1 MPAVCRVHFSRE
13 AFDYRILAGQL
24 VKSPRMS
31 SQPPPPTPHAFA
43 PVRVGLVGYG
53 FAGQTF
59 HAPVLSAVPDMVLSA
74 VASSQPHK
82 VHNDWPGV
90 AVVPDVEALVARPD
104 IDLVVVA
111 TPNAQHHPV
120 ATAALRAGKHVVV
133 DKPFTLDV
141 AQARELAA
149 LATAQDRVLTVYQNR
164 RWDADF
170 LTLRA
175 LLTER
180 AVGRPVYFESH
191 IDRFRPQVRDRW
203 RERAMPG
210 AGLWVDLGSHLLD
223 QALQLFGPPDTLQLD
238 TAALRE
244 GAQVEDC
251 FHAVLRYE
259 SGLSAPLRVVLH
271 ATTLA
276 AHAAPRYLLH
286 GSLGSYVKEGVD
298 PQEDALRA
306 GGRPG
311 GAGWGVDPREGLL
324 VSPRDDGTVERRPVP
339 NLPGDYARYYERVR
353 DAVRGTGPVPVTLEE
368 AVELMAWL
376 DLGRRSAD
384 EGRALSL

>member
-1 MPAVCRVHFSRE
+1 MTAPDLHSVA
-13 AFDYRILAGQL
+13 
-24 VKSPRMS
+24 SPL
-31 SQPPPPTPHAFA
+31 QPA

-59 HAPVLSAVPDMVLSA
+59 HAPVIAAVPGMVLSA
-74 VASSQPHK
+74 VASSQAHK
-82 VHNDWPGV
+82 VHDHWPGT

-111 TPNAQHHPV
+111 TPNAQHYPV
-120 ATAALRAGKHVVV
+120 ARAALQAGKHVVV

-141 AQARELAA
+141 GQARDLAA
-149 LATAQDRVLTVYQNR
+149 LATARDRVLTVYQNR

-175 LLTER
+175 LLAQG
-180 AVGRPVYFESH
+180 AVGRPVYLESH
-191 IDRFRPQVRDRW
+191 FDRFRPQVRDRW
-203 RERAMPG
+203 REQAVPG

-238 TAALRE
+238 AAALRE
-244 GAQVEDC
+244 GAQVEDY

-259 SGLSAPLRVVLH
+259 SGSSAPLRVVLH
-271 ATTLA
+271 ATTLG

-286 GSLGSYVKEGVD
+286 GTLGSYVKEGVD

-311 GAGWGVDPREGLL
+311 GAGWGVDPLEGML
-324 VSPRDDGTVERRPVP
+324 VLPRDGGTIERRPVP
-339 NLPGDYARYYERVR
+339 NLQGDYAGYYARVR
-353 DAVRGTGPVPVTLEE
+353 DAVRGTAPAPVTLEE